1 MKNWRIGKKLSVA
14 FGSLALA
21 LLGLMAFSVH
31 EMGAI
36 NEQASIAA
44 DDLAPKIANAG
55 EINTATSDYRIA
67 EAAHILSL
75 DRPHM
80 MDAERRMAAQ
90 NAMVE
95 RDYGYL
101 REKVSRPTARRLL
114 AEFHSSWV
122 KYRAISE
129 RLVTLSR
136 QNRNAEALA
145 LIRGPSRQMFDFL
158 SARTAALCDF
168 WAQEADK
175 TALKAQTVYNQAR
188 LMLLISG
195 LAFLVLLGVVLTTLI
210 RQIGAPVAAVTEA
223 LGELAHG
230 NMNAAVPI
238 EDRTD
243 EVGALAAAMRGLRDQ
258 LAAAEEAKQE
268 QTALIVAS
276 VGTGL
281 SGLAGGD
288 LVSRVDAGLIGPF
301 ARLEHDFNEAVA
313 SLRETMTQV
322 GDVARSINSGAGE
335 IRHAADDLSHRTE
348 EQAASLEETSAAM
361 RELTATVSATARD
374 AGRAREVVDQTRT
387 EAEQSGEV
395 VRRTVDAMAG
405 IERSSGE
412 ISDII
417 AVIDGISFQTNL
429 LALNAGV
436 EAARAGDAGKGF
448 AVVASEVRALAQRS
462 ADAAKDIKQRIVAS
476 SEQVGAGVRLVN
488 ETGAT
493 LMRIIDRI
501 GEVSTIVT
509 AIANAAATQ
518 SATLQQVNSAVGE
531 MDNVTQQNAAMV
543 EQSSAAARNL
553 ETEAERLAQQIG
565 RFRVGEDKPA
575 GAGTPNRAPRRL
587 RAA

>member
-1 MKNWRIGKKLSVA
+1 MKDWRIGKKLSVA

-21 LLGLMAFSVH
+21 LLGLMAFSVY

-36 NEQASIAA
+36 NEQAFIAT
-44 DDLAPKIANAG
+44 DDLAPKIVNAG

-67 EAAHILSL
+67 EASHILSL
-75 DRPHM
+75 DRAHM
-80 MDAERRMAAQ
+80 ADAERRMAAKS
-90 NAMVE
+90 AMVE
-95 RDYGYL
+95 RDYSYL
-101 REKVSRPTARRLL
+101 KEKVTRPKARRLL
-114 AEFHSSWV
+114 AEFRASWD
-122 KYRAISE
+122 KYRASSE
-129 RLVTLSR
+129 RLIAFSR
-136 QNRNAEALA
+136 QNRNEEALA
-145 LIRGPSRQMFDFL
+145 LFRGPSREQFNFL
-158 SARTAALCDF
+158 SARTAALCNF
-168 WAQEADK
+168 WAQEGDK
-175 TALKAQTVYNQAR
+175 TALKAQSVYDQAR

-195 LAFLVLLGVVLTTLI
+195 LGFLALIGVVLTMLI
-210 RQIGAPVAAVTEA
+210 RQIGAPVAAVTDA
-223 LGELAHG
+223 LGELARG
-230 NMNAAVPI
+230 NMNAAVPV
-238 EDRTD
+238 EERKD

-288 LVSRVDAGLIGPF
+288 LVSRVEAGLIGPF
-301 ARLEHDFNEAVA
+301 ARLESDFNEAVA
-313 SLRETMTQV
+313 SLRETMAQV

-374 AGRAREVVDQTRT
+374 AGRAREVVDLTRT

-488 ETGAT
+488 ETGSA

-518 SATLQQVNSAVGE
+518 SATLQQVNGAVGE

-553 ETEAERLAQQIG
+553 EAEADRLTQQIG
-565 RFRVGEDKPA
+565 RFRVGDDKPA
-575 GAGTPNRAPRRL
+575 GAGMSSRAHRRL